1 MTFLGVRAV
10 TDLPRKAVVRSAKL
24 ATVPLG
30 FAGRTALGLG
40 KRIGGRP
47 AEVVAAEL
55 QARTAEQLF
64 QVLGELKGGAM
75 KFGQALSIFEAALP
89 EEMAGP
95 YRAML
100 TKLQDSAPPMPT
112 SSVHAVLRADLG
124 TQWRSNFRSFDDHPV
139 ASASIGQVHRGVWTD
154 GRDVAIK
161 IQYPGAGAALMSDL
175 RQLSRMAKM
184 TAGWIPGMDLGPI
197 LDELRDRMA
206 EELDYRLEADNQA
219 AFAGAFA
226 DDPDF
231 CIPQLVRGT
240 QHVIVSEWVDGR
252 PLSEIIREGTQAERD
267 EAAQLYLEFLLAG
280 PAESGLLHADPHP
293 GNFRIT
299 PDGRLG
305 VVDFGAVNRLPD
317 GMPPELGRLL
327 TAGLEGGADAVL
339 AGLREAGFVKPSIE
353 MDPERLLQ
361 YLEPFIA
368 PLRSDEFTFTRPW
381 LRSVFAHINDPRQ
394 PNYVLAYK
402 LNLPPEYLLIHR
414 VWSGGIGVLSQLGGT
429 VRGRETVDAFLPGAN
444 LPPVSDL
451 PSPARAD
458 DSDDD

>member
-1 MTFLGVRAV
+1 M

-47 AEVVAAEL
+47 AELVAAEL

-89 EEMAGP
+89 EDMAGP

-112 SSVHAVLRADLG
+112 SSVHGVLRADLG
-124 TQWRSNFRSFDDHPV
+124 TQWRSNFRTFDDQPV
-139 ASASIGQVHRGVWTD
+139 ASASIGQVHRAVWAD
-154 GRDVAIK
+154 GREVAVK

-184 TAGWIPGMDLGPI
+184 TAGWIPGIDLGPI
-197 LDELRDRMA
+197 LEELRDRMA

-219 AFAGAFA
+219 AFAAAFA

-231 CIPQLVRGT
+231 CIPRLVRGT
-240 QHVIVSEWVDGR
+240 QHVIVSEWVEGR
-252 PLSEIIREGTQAERD
+252 PLSEIIREGTQPERD

-280 PAESGLLHADPHP
+280 PAEAGLLHADPHP

-305 VVDFGAVNRLPD
+305 IVDFGAVNRLPH
-317 GMPPELGRLL
+317 GMPPELGQLL
-327 TAGLEGGADAVL
+327 TAGLQGGAAAVL

-353 MDPERLLQ
+353 IDAERLLQ

-368 PLRSDEFTFTRPW
+368 PLRTDEFSFTRAW

-402 LNLPPEYLLIHR
+402 LNLPPDYLLIHR

-444 LPPVSDL
+444 LPPVGDL
-451 PSPARAD
+451 PSRARAD
-458 DSDDD
+458 GSEHD